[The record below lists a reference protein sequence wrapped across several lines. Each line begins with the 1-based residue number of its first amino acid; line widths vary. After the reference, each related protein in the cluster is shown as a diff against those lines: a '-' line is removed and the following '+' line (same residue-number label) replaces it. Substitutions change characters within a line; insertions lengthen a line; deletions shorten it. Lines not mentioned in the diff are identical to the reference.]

1 MFGIIKTRIKQG
13 YRTTKYPKAAPLL
26 PDGFKGLPKIDCPKC
41 NAGCRQCIE
50 SCSVKAID
58 GIHTEPFIDLGKCIF
73 CGACERICP
82 AKAISFT
89 SEHSLAARD
98 RKDLLLSRAAA
109 PRKAAPLEKDRL
121 RVFHRSIRLRQVS
134 AGGCNAC
141 EADISVL
148 NTLAFDLSRFGIQF
162 VASPRHADGLVI
174 TGPVTKNMALALKKT
189 FDATPAPKVVIAV
202 GACAISGG
210 MFAEQKETHQ
220 GASGLLPVDLFIPG
234 CPPHPYTILDGLLRL
249 LGKVT

>member
-1 MFGIIKTRIKQG
+1 MFGIIKARIKQG
-13 YRTTKYPKAAPLL
+13 YRTAKYPQKAPLL
-26 PDGFKGLPKIDCPKC
+26 PDRFKGLPIVDSPKC
-41 NAGCRQCIE
+41 NAHCRQCVE
-50 SCSVKAID
+50 SCPVKAVD
-58 GIHTEPFIDLGKCIF
+58 EIHTEPFIDLGKCIF

-89 SEHSLAARD
+89 PEHSLASRD
-98 RKDLLLSRAAA
+98 RKDLLLSGATK

-121 RVFHRSIRLRQVS
+121 RLFRRSIRLRLVS

-141 EADISVL
+141 EADVNVL
-148 NTLAFDLSRFGIQF
+148 NTLVFDLSRFGIQF

-174 TGPVTKNMALALKKT
+174 TGPVTNNMALALKKT
-189 FDATPAPKVVIAV
+189 FDATPSPKVVIAV

-210 MFAEQKETHQ
+210 MFAEQKETRK
-220 GASGLLPVDLFIPG
+220 GASDMLPVDLFIPG